1 MADNTIYY
9 IRSAIL
15 SHSLK
20 RFVKTCAK
28 HGIKIATAE
37 SCTGGMISEWITS
50 VPGSSNVIEFGLCSY
65 SNRIKH
71 EVLGVSQETLE
82 KFTEYSKDC
91 AIEMAKGALRISG
104 ADYAVS
110 TTGVAG
116 PGGGTDENPVG
127 TVYICVCNKKS
138 AKAERYEFEGELF
151 ELTRQDI
158 RIKATKTALKMLA
171 EFIKENERGK

>member
-1 MADNTIYY
+1 MAADTISF
-9 IRSAIL
+9 IKSTVL
-15 SHSLK
+15 DHNLK
-20 RFVKTCAK
+20 KFVKTCAK

-37 SCTGGMISEWITS
+37 SCTGGMISEWITT

-71 EVLGVSQETLE
+71 EVLGVSEETLE
-82 KFTEYSKDC
+82 KYTEYSKEC
-91 AIEMAKGALRISG
+91 AVEMAKGALKISG

-110 TTGVAG
+110 TTGIAG
-116 PGGGTDENPVG
+116 PGGGTENDPVG
-127 TVYICVCNKKS
+127 TVYICVCDKNS
-138 AKAERYEFEGELF
+138 AKAERYIFEGELF

-158 RIKATKTALKMLA
+158 RIKAAKTALKMLA